1 MPTWGTVYSGRMLSG
16 SVIGQRPAGP
26 ASGKRN
32 FQGRDKEAETALEI
46 QGRRAGRER
55 GCTPHISQNDTN
67 RRSAIDARTTRHHGD
82 RFPTALACR
91 AALCAVVMAVLS
103 IGKSSIITSNE
114 HMAALADGR
123 GSQQVIY
130 WGNVQLA
137 KVRQTSRMALP
148 LSLRK
153 SAMVLKSG
161 ANWPVSQTSS
171 ILRWH
176 SRSSRRLD
184 GTRLR

>member
-1 MPTWGTVYSGRMLSG
+1 MDKAKPFKIPKREVWEAFKRVKANQGAAGVDGQSIAEFEANLSG
-16 SVIGQRPAGP
+16 NLY
-26 ASGKRN
+26 KLW
-32 FQGRDKEAETALEI
+32 K
-46 QGRRAGRER
+46 
-55 GCTPHISQNDTN
+55 H
-67 RRSAIDARTTRHHGD
+67 SAT
-82 RFPTALACR
+82 
-91 AALCAVVMAVLS
+91 
-103 IGKSSIITSNE
+103 
-114 HMAALADGR
+114 
-123 GSQQVIY
+123 
-130 WGNVQLA
+130 